1 MKISSIARLAAIPA
15 LLAGFSA
22 VQAATTITGTDGV
35 CTSRAGA
42 GHASTVTFFG
52 SSIRNVIATNNE
64 FQRQEGVP
72 ISKDTNLTF
81 DVWQSNGTAEGTCV
95 GNILVTIDG
104 GSNQRAEIVL
114 EEHLTTPTAGT
125 GVMVRT
131 GSLDARSKIDTYVE
145 TDTDG
150 TRRIIWNNFTGIPN
164 ASRLMSGM
172 RFAAGQHLA
181 IYYTG
186 GTAEATAK
194 IQLYDNAGKFI
205 GVATELIGQNSSV
218 VTDDVLTLSYKDLD
232 GNSIAASTIP
242 KEGGGYLRIL
252 GLDDDETEASCMILY
267 TKAKPDVAG
276 GAWDNIKLASTT
288 ITFAR
293 RNGGNDPLGLAE

>member
-1 MKISSIARLAAIPA
+1 MH
-15 LLAGFSA
+15 LLLEFRGY
-22 VQAATTITGTDGV
+22 D
-35 CTSRAGA
+35 
-42 GHASTVTFFG
+42 
-52 SSIRNVIATNNE
+52 NVIATNNE

-104 GSNQRAEIVL
+104 GGNQRAEIVL
-114 EEHLTTPTAGT
+114 E
-125 GVMVRT
+125 
-131 GSLDARSKIDTYVE
+131 D
-145 TDTDG
+145 
-150 TRRIIWNNFTGIPN
+150 
-164 ASRLMSGM
+164 
-172 RFAAGQHLA
+172 HLA